1 VDRRL
6 RGVLE
11 RQCQREL
18 EAYVVAES
26 IQAVEDSSYVVVEAS
41 EGVAALSVSPSTVST
56 SSVSESSPS
65 FLQSMEVLLTTFMEV
80 CVWSGCTVG
89 ELLHIVCVLYVVTM
103 MLDAERRGCREAA
116 VAW

>member
-26 IQAVEDSSYVVVEAS
+26 IQAVEDYVVVEAS
-41 EGVAALSVSPSTVST
+41 EGIAALSVSPSTVST

-80 CVWSGCTVG
+80 CVYG
-89 ELLHIVCVLYVVTM
+89 VV
-103 MLDAERRGCREAA
+103 
-116 VAW
+116 VP